1 MVRVQVEDER
11 RTRREP
17 GRRGKGATW
26 DLSGRKKRNG
36 TRSVVGK
43 GRAEGERERSGR
55 RGGDRRAE
63 SSQALRQIS

>member
-1 MVRVQVEDER
+1 MR
-11 RTRREP
+11 RDP

-26 DLSGRKKRNG
+26 GLSGWKERNG
-36 TRSVVGK
+36 GK
-43 GRAEGERERSGR
+43 RRAKGERERD